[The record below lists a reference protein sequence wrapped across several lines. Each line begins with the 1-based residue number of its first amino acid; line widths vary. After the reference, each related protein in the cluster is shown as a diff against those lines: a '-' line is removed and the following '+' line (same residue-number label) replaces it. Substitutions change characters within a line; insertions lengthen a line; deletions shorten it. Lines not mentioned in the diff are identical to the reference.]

1 MRIDDS
7 DQKGIPIPVKSSM
20 LQAEIGGGARVD
32 PEEGLQRPGYLLRD
46 FALTSALGH
55 RIQISDYRGRSNLVL
70 VFTGHGA
77 TEFGFLQD
85 AAARS
90 KNFTEQEAIV
100 IVVNQR
106 STQDLY
112 SNKQW
117 SNLPFPMLVDDDG
130 RIHRLYGALDQ
141 QEKPSPVIYV
151 TDRFGE
157 IVSVHDIRDGKDLP
171 TANEVRKTLEFLN
184 SQCPECEPPEWPR

>member
-1 MRIDDS
+1 
-7 DQKGIPIPVKSSM
+7 
-20 LQAEIGGGARVD
+20 
-32 PEEGLQRPGYLLRD
+32 
-46 FALTSALGH
+46 
-55 RIQISDYRGRSNLVL
+55 
-70 VFTGHGA
+70 VFTGHAA